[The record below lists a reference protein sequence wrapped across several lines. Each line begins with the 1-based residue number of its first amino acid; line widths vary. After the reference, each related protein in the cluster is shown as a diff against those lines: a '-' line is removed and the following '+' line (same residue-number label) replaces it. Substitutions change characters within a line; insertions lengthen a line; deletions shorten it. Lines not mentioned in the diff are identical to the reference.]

1 MSNSQFLR
9 RALIADS
16 LISSTF
22 GLLFILASAP
32 VAEFMGIPNPLV
44 AVLLGVGQV
53 IFGVLVGR
61 ESRQALTPTSG
72 YVIGTLNALFVVGSV
87 LILATEAFGLTTAGR
102 WAILVAADMVL
113 TLAVLQFIG
122 ARRISALVRVPA

>member
-1 MSNSQFLR
+1 MSSSQFLR

-44 AVLLGVGQV
+44 AVLLGVAQV

-61 ESRQALTPTSG
+61 ESRQVLTPTSG
-72 YVIGTLNALFVVGSV
+72 YVIGTLNALFVVGCV
-87 LILATEAFGLTTAGR
+87 LILATDAFGLTTAGR
-102 WAILVAADMVL
+102 WAILVAADIVL

-122 ARRISALVRVPA
+122 ARRSSALVRVPA